1 MAGYYNYKMSYNAI
15 AAYEDGEKPRS
26 KWAKGDIINAL
37 QGEGIEPEKIKLLQ
51 AARVEDLRRVCL
63 VCSSWHHTSSYYNK
77 TDFYSINIDMIQE
90 TSPDELK
97 QLLKPEEKKVITEY
111 RARCCF
117 LVWSGTRKH
126 PKATQEES
134 TGTIRG
140 AWFYSDTGYKK
151 NINSNGF
158 KILEKI

>member
-1 MAGYYNYKMSYNAI
+1 
-15 AAYEDGEKPRS
+15 
-26 KWAKGDIINAL
+26 
-37 QGEGIEPEKIKLLQ
+37 
-51 AARVEDLRRVCL
+51 
-63 VCSSWHHTSSYYNK
+63 
-77 TDFYSINIDMIQE
+77 MIQE

-97 QLLKPEEKKVITEY
+97 QLLKPEEKKAITEY

-140 AWFYSDTGYKK
+140 LWFYSDTGIKK

-158 KILEKI
+158 RIIEKL